1 MKSIFK
7 KLSIALVIPLM
18 ILTVV
23 GFGGVVGA
31 QQPRRDRDTIR
42 NATDVTNAECTQLS
56 GRNVAAC
63 ASCTAGDAATFNA
76 REGVCND
83 GDSVQNNAP
92 ELITTIINVMLYII
106 GILCVIFIIWGGI
119 TYTTS
124 RGRDEKVK
132 NAKNTILYATVGLV
146 VALIAWALTNWVFDL
161 LG

>member
-1 MKSIFK
+1 MKSIVK
-7 KLSIALVIPLM
+7 KLSIALAVPLM
-18 ILTVV
+18 MLVVV
-23 GFGGVVGA
+23 GFGGVAGA
-31 QQPRRDRDTIR
+31 QPA
-42 NATDVTNAECTQLS
+42 NMSAVTNRECMQLS

-63 ASCTAGDAATFNA
+63 AACTAGDAATFNA
-76 REGVCND
+76 NEGTCND
-83 GDSVQNNAP
+83 EGANVQNNAP
-92 ELITTIINVMLYII
+92 ELITTIINIMLYII

-132 NAKNTILYATVGLV
+132 NAKNTILYATIGLV